1 MKSLTCCSV
10 EQKGKAN
17 KQSRK
22 RSASLDL
29 GGILNGINET
39 EEPSNDAVESPRKK
53 YKKLKQVK
61 HNIEENGKLHN
72 GK

>member
-1 MKSLTCCSV
+1 MKSLTCSSV
-10 EQKGKAN
+10 EPKGKAN

-22 RSASLDL
+22 RSATLEL
-29 GGILNGINET
+29 GEILNRINET
-39 EEPSNDAVESPRKK
+39 EESSNDAVESPRKK

-61 HNIEENGKLHN
+61 HNIKENGKLHN

>member
-17 KQSRK
+17 EQSRK
-22 RSASLDL
+22 RSASLDP
-29 GGILNGINET
+29 GGILNRINEA